1 MNNKLYKM
9 MNWPEIE
16 EIIYS
21 DGDNPHRILGAHKVG
36 NSYLI
41 QAFFPDA
48 ESIKVYIENSK
59 KTYDMELADEAG
71 FYAII
76 VPYVDKLKYYYI
88 IKDTQGNE
96 TKLYDPYAFE
106 PLMDREDFIK
116 LGSGIH
122 YRIYEKLGAHPM
134 TRNGIKGTNFAVW
147 APSAARVSVIGD
159 FNDWDG
165 RVCQMHRLDPIGVFE
180 IFIPGAYEGDGYQ
193 FEIKTRSGLI
203 LKRPDPYAVASRG
216 ENGIVSVIGSVK
228 SIKWT
233 DDKWMK
239 ERVKFDKSE
248 GALSICEICLESFA
262 GRHEGKSTMEEITTD
277 VLEYVKNHGFNT
289 IELMPVMKHIPGHF
303 YHILDFFALDEIY
316 GGTADFMKFIDACHN
331 AGIRV
336 IMDWVPTFFPKASC
350 GLSDFDGRKLYEYS
364 DPRVGIHPRSGDL
377 IFDYGRKEV
386 TNFLLS
392 NALFWI
398 ENFHMDGIRS
408 SDISRILYLDY
419 DRKPGE
425 WLPNIYGGNENL
437 EALEFLKQLTTVIHK
452 DNPGA
457 ILITKETAC
466 WPHVTDTVENGGL
479 GFDYKWNNGWSRDFL
494 SYMEND
500 PLFRAGHHDEVT
512 FSLIYSYTERFVLAF
527 THEDME
533 KGLEGLYYLM
543 PGDSSQKMANLRLA
557 ISYMMVHPGRKH
569 LYMEPD
575 ALTVDQSVFVENMI
589 SKLNKLYYNEKALHA
604 LDDSDGGFEWINVL
618 ASDECM
624 LAFVRKTENDDEML
638 VIVANMAGV
647 DREFEIGVPADGRY
661 TEVFNSD
668 DQSYG
673 GTGVLNEGRK
683 EARRKEIDGRLYSI
697 ALKMAPVSLSI
708 FSYTPYTEQ
717 EKKIRAIKEEEEIK
731 KEKEKEESLAALR
744 LRQSEEE
751 QRILQELKLK
761 YEKELLEQ
769 EKAIEEK
776 YEKIQEEKIFSIVSE
791 QALKSVAPKKAPA
804 KKAAAKKTST
814 KKAAD
819 KPATSSARR
828 PADKPATS
836 SARRPVDDKP
846 ATSSARRPVD
856 DKPATSSARR
866 PAPKKGG
873 KK

>member
-48 ESIKVYIENSK
+48 QSIKVHIENTK

-71 FYAII
+71 FYAIL
-76 VPYVDKLKYYYI
+76 VPYVDKLKYYFI
-88 IKDTQGNE
+88 ITDAEGNE
-96 TKLYDPYAFE
+96 LKLFDPYAFG

-122 YRIYEKLGAHPM
+122 FRIYEKLGAHPM
-134 TRNGIKGTNFAVW
+134 TRNGIDGTNFAVW
-147 APSAARVSVIGD
+147 APTAARVSVIGD
-159 FNDWDG
+159 FNNWDG

-180 IFIPGAYEGDGYQ
+180 IFIPGARENDGYQ

-203 LKRPDPYAVASRG
+203 LKRPDPYAIKSRG
-216 ENGIVSVIGSVK
+216 ENGIISVITPLK

-239 ERVKFDKSE
+239 ARTKFDVSE
-248 GALSICEICLESFA
+248 SPLSIVEICLESFA
-262 GRHEGKSTMEEITTD
+262 GRHEGKSTMEEITAD
-277 VLEYVKNHGFNT
+277 VLEFVKNHGFNT
-289 IELMPVMKHIPGHF
+289 IELMPVMKHVPGHF
-303 YHILDFFALDEIY
+303 YHVLDFFALDDAY
-316 GGTADFMKFIDACHN
+316 GDADDFMKFVDACH
-331 AGIRV
+331 AEGIRV
-336 IMDWVPTFFPKASC
+336 ILDWVPTFFPKASC
-350 GLSDFDGRKLYEYS
+350 GLSDFDGRTLYEYA
-364 DPRVGIHPRSGDL
+364 DPRIGVHPKSGDM

-386 TNFLLS
+386 TNFLIS
-392 NALFWI
+392 NALYWI
-398 ENFHMDGIRS
+398 ENFHIDGIRT

-437 EALEFLKQLTTVIHK
+437 EALEFLKQLTTVVHK

-494 SYMEND
+494 SYMQND
-500 PLFRAGHHDEVT
+500 PLFRAGHHDELT
-512 FSLIYSYTERFVLAF
+512 FSLIYSYTERFILAF

-543 PGDSSQKMANLRLA
+543 PGDSAQKMANLRLA
-557 ISYMMVHPGRKH
+557 LSYMMVHPGRKH
-569 LYMEPD
+569 VYMEPD
-575 ALTVDQSVFVENMI
+575 ELTVDQEVFMENMI
-589 SKLNKLYYNEKALHA
+589 RKLNDLYYNKPAFHA
-604 LDDSDGGFEWINVL
+604 LDDNDGGFEWINVL
-618 ASDECM
+618 AADECM
-624 LAFVRKTENDDEML
+624 LAFVRKTENDNEMQ
-638 VIVANMAGV
+638 VVVANMAGI
-647 DREFEIGVPADGRY
+647 DRTFEIGVPADGRY

-668 DQSYG
+668 DVTYG
-673 GTGVLNEGRK
+673 GTGVLNAGRM

-697 ALKMAPVSLSI
+697 TVSLAPASLSI
-708 FSYTPYTEQ
+708 FSYTPYSEQ
-717 EKKIRAIKEEEEIK
+717 EKKIRVIKEEEEIK
-731 KEKEKEESLAALR
+731 KEKEKEERIAALKQK
-744 LRQSEEE
+744 QSEEE
-751 QRILQELKLK
+751 ERLLQELKLK

-776 YEKIQEEKIFSIVSE
+776 YEKIEEERNFSIVSE
-791 QALKSVAPKKAPA
+791 EAIKSVTGKTAA
-804 KKAAAKKTST
+804 KKPAAKKTSA
-814 KKAAD
+814 KKAASKKSAD
-819 KPATSSARR
+819 KPETSSARR

-836 SARRPVDDKP
+836 SARRP
-846 ATSSARRPVD
+846 
-856 DKPATSSARR
+856 
-866 PAPKKGG
+866 APKK
-873 KK
+873 K

>member
-48 ESIKVYIENSK
+48 QSIKVHIENTK

-71 FYAII
+71 FYAIL
-76 VPYVDKLKYYYI
+76 VPYVDKLKYYFI
-88 IKDTQGNE
+88 ITDAEGNE
-96 TKLYDPYAFE
+96 LKLFDPYAFG

-122 YRIYEKLGAHPM
+122 FRIYEKLGAHPM
-134 TRNGIKGTNFAVW
+134 TRNGIDGTNFAVW
-147 APSAARVSVIGD
+147 APTAARVSVIGD
-159 FNDWDG
+159 FNNWDG

-180 IFIPGAYEGDGYQ
+180 IFIPGARENDGYQ

-203 LKRPDPYAVASRG
+203 LKRPDPYAVKSRG
-216 ENGIVSVIGSVK
+216 ENGIISVITPLK

-239 ERVKFDKSE
+239 ERTKFDVSE
-248 GALSICEICLESFA
+248 SPLSIVEICLESFA
-262 GRHEGKSTMEEITTD
+262 GRHEGKSTMEEITAD
-277 VLEYVKNHGFNT
+277 VLEFVKNHGFNA
-289 IELMPVMKHIPGHF
+289 IELMPVMKHVPGHF
-303 YHILDFFALDEIY
+303 YHVLDFFALDDAY
-316 GGTADFMKFIDACHN
+316 GDTDDFMKFVDACH
-331 AGIRV
+331 AEGIRV
-336 IMDWVPTFFPKASC
+336 ILDWVPTFFPKASC
-350 GLSDFDGRKLYEYS
+350 GLSDFDGRTLYEYA
-364 DPRVGIHPRSGDL
+364 DPRIGVHPKSGDM

-386 TNFLLS
+386 TNFLIS
-392 NALFWI
+392 NALYWI
-398 ENFHMDGIRS
+398 ENFHIDGIRT

-437 EALEFLKQLTTVIHK
+437 EALEFLKQLTTVVHK

-494 SYMEND
+494 SYMQND
-500 PLFRAGHHDEVT
+500 PLFRAGHHDELT
-512 FSLIYSYTERFVLAF
+512 FSLIYSYTERFILAF

-543 PGDSSQKMANLRLA
+543 PGDSAQKMANLRLA
-557 ISYMMVHPGRKH
+557 LSYMMVHPGRKH
-569 LYMEPD
+569 VYMEPD
-575 ALTVDQSVFVENMI
+575 ELTVDQEVFMENMI
-589 SKLNKLYYNEKALHA
+589 RKLNDLYYNKPAFHA
-604 LDDSDGGFEWINVL
+604 LDDNDGGFEWINVL
-618 ASDECM
+618 AADECM
-624 LAFVRKTENDDEML
+624 LAFVRKTENDNEMQ
-638 VIVANMAGV
+638 VVVANMAGI
-647 DREFEIGVPADGRY
+647 DRTFEIGVPADGRY

-668 DQSYG
+668 DVTYG
-673 GTGVLNEGRK
+673 GTGVLNAGRM

-697 ALKMAPVSLSI
+697 TVSLAPASLSI
-708 FSYTPYTEQ
+708 FSYTPYSEQ
-717 EKKIRAIKEEEEIK
+717 EKKIRVIKEEEEIK
-731 KEKEKEESLAALR
+731 KEKEKEERIAALKQK
-744 LRQSEEE
+744 QSEEE
-751 QRILQELKLK
+751 ERLLQELKLK

-776 YEKIQEEKIFSIVSE
+776 YEKIEEERIFSIVSE
-791 QALKSVAPKKAPA
+791 EAIKSVTGKTAA
-804 KKAAAKKTST
+804 KKPAAKKTSA
-814 KKAAD
+814 KKAVSKKSAD
-819 KPATSSARR
+819 KPETSSARR

-836 SARRPVDDKP
+836 SARRP
-846 ATSSARRPVD
+846 
-856 DKPATSSARR
+856 
-866 PAPKKGG
+866 APKK
-873 KK
+873 K

>member
-48 ESIKVYIENSK
+48 QSIKVHIENTK

-71 FYAII
+71 FYAIL
-76 VPYVDKLKYYYI
+76 VPYVDKLKYYFI
-88 IKDTQGNE
+88 ITDAEGNE
-96 TKLYDPYAFE
+96 LKLFDPYAFG

-122 YRIYEKLGAHPM
+122 FRIYEKLGAHPM
-134 TRNGIKGTNFAVW
+134 TRNGIDGTNFAVW
-147 APSAARVSVIGD
+147 APTAARVSVIGD
-159 FNDWDG
+159 FNNWDG

-180 IFIPGAYEGDGYQ
+180 IFIPGARENDGYQ

-203 LKRPDPYAVASRG
+203 LKRPDPYAVKSRG
-216 ENGIVSVIGSVK
+216 ENGIISVITPLK

-239 ERVKFDKSE
+239 ERTKFDVSE
-248 GALSICEICLESFA
+248 SPLSIVEICLESFA
-262 GRHEGKSTMEEITTD
+262 GRHEGKSTMEEITAD
-277 VLEYVKNHGFNT
+277 VLEFVKNHGFNA
-289 IELMPVMKHIPGHF
+289 IELMPVMKHVPGHF
-303 YHILDFFALDEIY
+303 YHVLDFFALDDAY
-316 GGTADFMKFIDACHN
+316 GDTDDFMKFVDACH
-331 AGIRV
+331 AEGIRV
-336 IMDWVPTFFPKASC
+336 ILDWVPTFFPKASC
-350 GLSDFDGRKLYEYS
+350 GLSDFDGRTLYEYA
-364 DPRVGIHPRSGDL
+364 DPRIGVHPKSGDM

-386 TNFLLS
+386 TNFLIS
-392 NALFWI
+392 NALYWI
-398 ENFHMDGIRS
+398 ENFHIDGIRT

-437 EALEFLKQLTTVIHK
+437 EALEFLKQLTTVVHK

-494 SYMEND
+494 SYMQND
-500 PLFRAGHHDEVT
+500 PLFRAGHHDELT
-512 FSLIYSYTERFVLAF
+512 FSLIYSYTERFILAF

-543 PGDSSQKMANLRLA
+543 PGDSAQKMANLRLA
-557 ISYMMVHPGRKH
+557 LSYMMVHPGRKH
-569 LYMEPD
+569 VYMEPD
-575 ALTVDQSVFVENMI
+575 ELTVDQEVFMENMI
-589 SKLNKLYYNEKALHA
+589 RKLNDLYYNKPAFHA
-604 LDDSDGGFEWINVL
+604 LDDNDGGFEWINVL
-618 ASDECM
+618 AADECM
-624 LAFVRKTENDDEML
+624 LAFVRKTENDNEMQ
-638 VIVANMAGV
+638 VVVANMAGI
-647 DREFEIGVPADGRY
+647 DRTFEIGVPADGRY

-668 DQSYG
+668 DVTYG
-673 GTGVLNEGRK
+673 GTGVLNAGRM

-697 ALKMAPVSLSI
+697 TVSLAPASLSI
-708 FSYTPYTEQ
+708 FSYTPYSEQ
-717 EKKIRAIKEEEEIK
+717 EKKIRVIKEEEEIK
-731 KEKEKEESLAALR
+731 KEKEKEERIAALKQK
-744 LRQSEEE
+744 QSEEE
-751 QRILQELKLK
+751 ERLLQELKLK

-776 YEKIQEEKIFSIVSE
+776 YEKIEEERIFSIVSE
-791 QALKSVAPKKAPA
+791 EAIKSVTGKTAA
-804 KKAAAKKTST
+804 KKPAAKKTSA
-814 KKAAD
+814 KKAASKKSAD
-819 KPATSSARR
+819 KPETSSARR

-836 SARRPVDDKP
+836 SARRP
-846 ATSSARRPVD
+846 
-856 DKPATSSARR
+856 
-866 PAPKKGG
+866 APKK
-873 KK
+873 K